1 MVIVLNRRYLCGLL
15 LHLQNPEDSPKII
28 DKLLPALKRFFKRQ
42 PVELIFLFG
51 SLAKDKMK
59 PLSDVDI
66 AVLFRND
73 KYNFKNI
80 SDIRYKLESL
90 LGREDIDLAILNTG
104 APVICMQVIHT
115 GKLLYARSDKIFK
128 QFRFLTIQRYLATQY
143 LRKSFFEQA
152 SRAILR
158 KA

>member
-1 MVIVLNRRYLCGLL
+1 MRFISTLTE
-15 LHLQNPEDSPKII
+15 PPKIRLKQM
-28 DKLLPALKRFFKRQ
+28 DKFLPALKRFFKRQ
-42 PVELIFLFG
+42 PVDLVFLFG
-51 SLAKDKMK
+51 SLAKDAMK

-66 AVLFRND
+66 AVLFRNE

-80 SDIRYKLESL
+80 SAIRSKLESL

-115 GKLLYARSDKIFK
+115 GKLLYARNSKIFK